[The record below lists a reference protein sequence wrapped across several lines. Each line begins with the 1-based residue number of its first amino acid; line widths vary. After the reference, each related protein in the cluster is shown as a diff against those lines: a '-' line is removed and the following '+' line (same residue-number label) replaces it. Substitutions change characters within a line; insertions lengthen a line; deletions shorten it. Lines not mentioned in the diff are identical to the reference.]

1 MKSSKN
7 VPLSSNASKAPAK
20 RVPKPTTTFNPPV
33 SKTAIVRKTK
43 TSTSATTIEQRTHL
57 YSTVVSQPSTSRHKT
72 QADKEFVVQNFC
84 DTQSSNPS
92 PAPKSPSSAPSRV
105 VPDTTNPNTP
115 QSPQDTHTNAFY
127 IHFDPKTWKD
137 ETAVLVALNSEFPFL
152 TYNIKGKLGQ
162 SLTIIVP
169 NVEQFTVFASLKQLK
184 NKPISYVPKQPFT
197 PSIQSVIFNVPAT
210 VSARSF

>member
-1 MKSSKN
+1 MLLRL
-7 VPLSSNASKAPAK
+7 PPNASQ
-20 RVPKPTTTFNPPV
+20 NPPLLP
-33 SKTAIVRKTK
+33 TPPFRKLQPCARL

-57 YSTVVSQPSTSRHKT
+57 YSTVVSQPSTSCHKT

-137 ETAVLVALNSEFPFL
+137 ETTVLVALNSEFPL
-152 TYNIKGKLGQ
+152 
-162 SLTIIVP
+162 
-169 NVEQFTVFASLKQLK
+169 
-184 NKPISYVPKQPFT
+184 
-197 PSIQSVIFNVPAT
+197 FNL
-210 VSARSF
+210 